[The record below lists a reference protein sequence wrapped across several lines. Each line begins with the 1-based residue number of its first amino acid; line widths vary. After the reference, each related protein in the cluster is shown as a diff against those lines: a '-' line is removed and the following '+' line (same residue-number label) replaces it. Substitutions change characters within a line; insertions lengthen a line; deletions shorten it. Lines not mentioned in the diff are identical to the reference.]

1 MVIPKSVIFN
11 NLYSLLFADNLTY
24 LETDEHIDPYI
35 QQYKMQSSSTAIASR
50 GWSKTRHAVY
60 VHLTKLQ
67 KCDFVPYIRK
77 KYSTYESLT

>member
-50 GWSKTRHAVY
+50 G
-60 VHLTKLQ
+60 
-67 KCDFVPYIRK
+67 
-77 KYSTYESLT
+77 